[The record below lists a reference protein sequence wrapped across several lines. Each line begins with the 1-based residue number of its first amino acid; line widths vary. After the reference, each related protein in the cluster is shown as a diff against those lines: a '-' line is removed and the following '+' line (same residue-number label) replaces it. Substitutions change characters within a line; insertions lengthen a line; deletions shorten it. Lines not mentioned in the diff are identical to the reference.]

1 MTDIRLSEHFLLS
14 EFTRSSTAE
23 RLGICNELDLFIL
36 LIRTLSLTS
45 AISAS
50 KCLNPFGRMQ
60 DNPSSSVAD
69 IVHLRSIKPSGE
81 PLVVNI

>member
-23 RLGICNELDLFIL
+23 RLGICNELNLFIL
-36 LIRTLSLTS
+36 LIRTLLPTS

-50 KCLNPFGRMQ
+50 KCLNPFVRMQ
-60 DNPSSSVAD
+60 NSPS
-69 IVHLRSIKPSGE
+69 
-81 PLVVNI
+81 